1 MRFDKRVVKQFFE
14 QCEPL
19 DVFSKLYEM
28 HSPFLGIRNK
38 CFSIGANKSILID
51 LNYFN
56 VYHIGRCG
64 IHSNIVRNR
73 TVWFVY
79 KADSVAPKINSI
91 NKYVFIIGTINT
103 SIDTILFAIEVY
115 LEITVRIK
123 LNKFNFEIQ
132 TTVMSLD

>member
-1 MRFDKRVVKQFFE
+1 MRFDKRVAKQFCE
-14 QCEPL
+14 QFDPL
-19 DVFSKLYEM
+19 DLFSELYKM
-28 HSPFLGIRNK
+28 HSVFPGIRIK
-38 CFSIGANKSILID
+38 YFSVSANKSILID

-91 NKYVFIIGTINT
+91 NKYVFIIGTIHT
-103 SIDTILFAIEVY
+103 SNTILFAIEVY
-115 LEITVRIK
+115 LEITVRS
-123 LNKFNFEIQ
+123 N
-132 TTVMSLD
+132 